1 MLPVCSATTS
11 CSQISLHGGLQHLP
25 SLRKAFEV
33 RCSAEGRVVLDL
45 SSGNHIQGVSLKT
58 EAASLF
64 YSSFVDGREQS
75 GSMCLVNAPPFK
87 NELGDSNSEYF
98 GNWSYKM
105 SGINAPHYVGMEDL
119 KFVASSSVSD
129 SLTVDTDALSSGKTD
144 IQGTLGGV
152 SESISSSVNKGGIA
166 LENSVDVVTSSI
178 TSALKGANEGLDSA
192 LSEVISSI
200 DHVGEFADKK
210 FTGFSNGLKEASKKV
225 GAISV
230 EFLRGAIVQIE
241 DSLKQGA
248 TYVVSA
254 YGSTKDLLPSEVQNI
269 LSLSED
275 RVTKVLRPV
284 GTALQQ
290 IYMGLEVFEKS
301 LGLDP
306 NDPIVT
312 FVLFI
317 GTSATLW
324 GSYWFFTYGGY
335 AGDLSPKS
343 TFELLSGN
351 ENVVLIDVRPEAR
364 DCKFFQPFLLWD
376 TGIFAD
382 LRERDGIPDLR
393 RSARFRYGNVTL
405 PEVDGSVRKLLKS
418 GKDLD
423 DTLTAAVIRNLKI
436 IQDRS
441 KVVILDADGTR
452 SKSIARS
459 LKKLGVKAMHR
470 MAVLVRPY
478 LVQGGFQSWVK
489 EGLRIK
495 ELKPETALT
504 IINEEAEAILEDLN
518 PTPLKVVGYGIGFVA
533 AAYALLEWEKTLQLV
548 GVIGLGQTIYRRIAS
563 YEDVDDF
570 KQDVS
575 QLLAPVRLGGQAISW
590 AAGKLETNGMGLPTS
605 PSSSDVQSRVLQ
617 AAAKHE
623 SQPSD
628 GEENQDSSPDL
639 TTENIDLSEA

>member
-1 MLPVCSATTS
+1 MRMLPVCSATTS

-25 SLRKAFEV
+25 SLRKACEV

-64 YSSFVDGREQS
+64 RSSFVDGREQS
-75 GSMCLVNAPPFK
+75 GSTCLINMPPFK

-144 IQGTLGGV
+144 IQGTLDGV
-152 SESISSSVNKGGIA
+152 SMSISSSVNKGEIA
-166 LENSVDVVTSSI
+166 LEKSVDVVTSSI

-210 FTGFSNGLKEASKKV
+210 FTSFSNDLKEASKKV

-351 ENVVLIDVRPEAR
+351 ENVVLIDVRPE
-364 DCKFFQPFLLWD
+364 
-376 TGIFAD
+376 D

-452 SKSIARS
+452 SKGIARS
-459 LKKLGVKAMHR
+459 LKKLGVK
-470 MAVLVRPY
+470 RPY

-489 EGLRIK
+489 DGLRIK
-495 ELKPETALT
+495 ELKPETTLT
-504 IINEEAEAILEDLN
+504 IINE
-518 PTPLKVVGYGIGFVA
+518 GFIA

-590 AAGKLETNGMGLPTS
+590 VAGKLETNGMGLPTS

-628 GEENQDSSPDL
+628 GKENQDSSPDL

>member
-1 MLPVCSATTS
+1 MRMLPVCSATTS

-25 SLRKAFEV
+25 SLRKACEV

-64 YSSFVDGREQS
+64 RSSFVDGREQS
-75 GSMCLVNAPPFK
+75 GSTCLINMPPFK

-144 IQGTLGGV
+144 IQGTLDGV
-152 SESISSSVNKGGIA
+152 SMSISSSVNKGEIA
-166 LENSVDVVTSSI
+166 LEKSVDVVTSSI

-210 FTGFSNGLKEASKKV
+210 FTSFSNDLKEASKKV

-290 IYMGLEVFEKS
+290 
-301 LGLDP
+301 
-306 NDPIVT
+306 
-312 FVLFI
+312 
-317 GTSATLW
+317 
-324 GSYWFFTYGGY
+324 
-335 AGDLSPKS
+335 
-343 TFELLSGN
+343 
-351 ENVVLIDVRPEAR
+351 
-364 DCKFFQPFLLWD
+364 
-376 TGIFAD
+376 D

-452 SKSIARS
+452 SKGIARS
-459 LKKLGVKAMHR
+459 LKKLGVK
-470 MAVLVRPY
+470 RPY

-489 EGLRIK
+489 DGLRIK
-495 ELKPETALT
+495 ELKPETTLT

-518 PTPLKVVGYGIGFVA
+518 PTPLKVVGYGIGFIA

-590 AAGKLETNGMGLPTS
+590 VAGKLETNGMGLPTS

-628 GEENQDSSPDL
+628 GKENQDSSPDL

>member
-1 MLPVCSATTS
+1 MRMLPVCSATTS
-11 CSQISLHGGLQHLP
+11 CSQISLHGGLQHFP
-25 SLRKAFEV
+25 KAFDV

-75 GSMCLVNAPPFK
+75 GSTCLINVPPFK
-87 NELGDSNSEYF
+87 NEFSDSNSEYF

-152 SESISSSVNKGGIA
+152 SESISFSVKKGGIA
-166 LENSVDVVTSSI
+166 LENSVDVVTNSI

-200 DHVGEFADKK
+200 DHVGEFANKK
-210 FTGFSNGLKEASKKV
+210 FIGFSNDLKEASKKM

-275 RVTKVLRPV
+275 RVTKVVRPV

-301 LGLDP
+301 FGLDP

-376 TGIFAD
+376 TGIFAVMISD

-393 RSARFRYGNVTL
+393 RAARFRYGNVTL

-418 GKDLD
+418 GKELD

-441 KVVILDADGTR
+441 KVVILDADGSR

-459 LKKLGVKAMHR
+459 LKKLGVKAS
-470 MAVLVRPY
+470 
-478 LVQGGFQSWVK
+478 GFQSWVK

-495 ELKPETALT
+495 ELKPETTLT

-518 PTPLKVVGYGIGFVA
+518 PTPLKVVGYGMGFVA
-533 AAYALLEWEKTLQLV
+533 AAYALLEWEKTLQFV

-575 QLLAPVRLGGQAISW
+575 KLLAPVRLGGQAISW

-617 AAAKHE
+617 AVAKHE

-628 GEENQDSSPDL
+628 GEEKQDSSPDL